1 MEICQGQGWRLVID
15 LARHP
20 YIALIGGSDWA
31 AELTREEL
39 ETLWRATR
47 RLRLQH
53 AALSDQLMAE
63 ESLELDLELPLA
75 AAEAGASL
83 WMALEGDRQHWSLR
97 FVLTPGAGARAVEAG
112 WSVAASGPF
121 AAALEGLEARLGLVL
136 D

>member
-1 MEICQGQGWRLVID
+1 MEVCQGDGWRLVVD

-31 AELTREEL
+31 VELTRDEL
-39 ETLWRATR
+39 DILWRATR

-63 ESLELDLELPLA
+63 ESLELDLELPLLKA
-75 AAEAGASL
+75 GPGASF

-97 FVLTPGAGARAVEAG
+97 FVLSPGAGARAVEGG
-112 WSVAASGPF
+112 WSVAASAPF
-121 AAALEGLEARLGLVL
+121 AAALEGLEARLGLVA
-136 D
+136 